1 LSTWLRKVQFKIYH
15 TYSNP
20 TRLVDT
26 PPFQIEET
34 GWGGFNIEIR
44 LFFAPEVGSKP
55 EYRNHFLQLEPYG
68 SEEVQKKQTEDGMV
82 RSEFLDWVEFNE
94 PTEGL
99 FEALTE
105 ETQWAVP
112 KGAGKG
118 KNKRGSTIGSAG
130 VGIGEGT
137 VELADVT
144 SEDTPF
150 SKQLESQILAVL
162 RKAEKDVDVELEV
175 VKKDRA
181 RIAEELTQVHQSG

>member
-1 LSTWLRKVQFKIYH
+1 M
-15 TYSNP
+15 
-20 TRLVDT
+20 
-26 PPFQIEET
+26 
-34 GWGGFNIEIR
+34 
-44 LFFAPEVGSKP
+44 FFAPEVGSKP

-68 SEEVQKKQTEDGMV
+68 SEEVQKKQNEEGMV

-105 ETQWAVP
+105 ESQWAAP
-112 KGAGKG
+112 KGASGKG
-118 KNKRGSTIGSAG
+118 KSKRGSTIGSAG

-144 SEDTPF
+144 SEETPF
-150 SKQLESQILAVL
+150 SKQLENQILAVL